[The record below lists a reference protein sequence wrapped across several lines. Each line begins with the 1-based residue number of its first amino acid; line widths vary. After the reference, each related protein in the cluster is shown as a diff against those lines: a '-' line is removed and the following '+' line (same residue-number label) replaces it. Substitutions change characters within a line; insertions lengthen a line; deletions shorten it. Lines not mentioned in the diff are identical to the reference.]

1 MPYEHLQFSRETPL
15 TDRHRRRDPRPG
27 FRPADPRQFGQQ
39 MGQRF
44 TEAQERAREEDF
56 GGYDERLLLK
66 FHIRE
71 GERIPELEAVPGVE
85 VVSQEDQLVVLAFM
99 DEQAVGEVE
108 SRLTSLARDGRATR
122 ADLLYALEA
131 FDHWTPEDR
140 TGPALRQFGWPNG
153 ETFLLDVELWP
164 EERNNRREAMA
175 DAFTQMLEEWEIDVT
190 DRVLQPSLLMFRL
203 RCSREFAETT
213 LLRHRDVRM
222 VDLPARSGVSIQL
235 LSTDINTLPDPSTP
249 DEDAPRIAVLDSGIT
264 ANHPLLQP
272 AVGDAQGF
280 LPPRNNAEDSDPWHG
295 TFVAGLALYG
305 DVAEQLRAGRFTPEL
320 RLISGKVFEN
330 DGADQTRFV
339 ENAVEE
345 AVHNFHK
352 QYGCRVFNLSYG
364 DLNKV
369 YDGRHVRG
377 LAYTLDRLSREL
389 GILFVVPTGN
399 LQISDL
405 PENPREAFPDY
416 LFDESS
422 RLLDP
427 ATALNALTV
436 GGIVRMT
443 ATRDAQRYPDK
454 IEDVPVAAENQPF
467 PLTRCGPSV
476 NQAIK
481 PDVVEEAGNLAVM
494 RAAGRPRHQGLGVL
508 SLSGN
513 FAQGYPF
520 AEGIGTSYAAPKV
533 AHRAA
538 RLLKQLPDASH
549 NLLRALV
556 GAHSQWPANGEHLF
570 EALENKE
577 RKQRLLQLFGYGLTD
592 DTALFESL
600 DNVVTLYAEDQIEN
614 DRCQFYELP
623 IPDEFWSGGRRTRH
637 ISVALAHTPDVRTT
651 RLDYRMTRLWFTLVT
666 AGDLD
671 EVEAAFQR
679 NREEGISERPRN
691 RWISNNAR
699 KSGTLQV
706 SRWDFRG
713 RLADGQR
720 VFVVIT
726 RQDSLWSTAQ
736 GTPEPYA
743 LAVVLDDR
751 ENDQAQLYAQIRA
764 RLQER
769 ERERARARVRART

>member
-1 MPYEHLQFSRETPL
+1 MPYEHLRFSRETPL

-27 FRPADPRQFGQQ
+27 FTPPDPKQFGQQ

-44 TEAQERAREEDF
+44 SEARQRARKEEI

-66 FHIRE
+66 VRIRE
-71 GERIPELEAVPGVE
+71 GERIPELEAIPGVE
-85 VVSQEDQLVVLAFM
+85 LVSQEDQHILLAFM
-99 DEQAVGEVE
+99 DEQAVREVE
-108 SRLTSLARDGRATR
+108 SRLTSLTRDGTATR
-122 ADLLYALEA
+122 AQLFYALEA
-131 FDHWTPEDR
+131 FDHWTAEDR
-140 TGPALRQFGWPNG
+140 MGPALRQFGWPNG

-164 EERNNRREAMA
+164 EERPDRREAMA
-175 DAFTQMLEEWEIDVT
+175 KAFARMLEEQGISIT

-203 RCSREFAETT
+203 RCGRQFAERM

-222 VDLPARSGVSIQL
+222 VDLPARAGVSVQL
-235 LSTDINTLPDPSTP
+235 LTTDIDTLPDPIP
-249 DEDAPRIAVLDSGIT
+249 PGKNAPHIAVLDSGIT

-280 LPPRNNAEDSDPWHG
+280 LPPHRHAQDNDPWHG
-295 TFVAGLALYG
+295 TFVAGLAVYG
-305 DVAEQLRAGRFTPEL
+305 DVADQLRTGRLTPEL
-320 RLISGKVFEN
+320 TLISGKVFED
-330 DGADQTRFV
+330 DGTDQTRFV

-345 AVHNFHK
+345 AVRSFHE

-389 GILFVVPTGN
+389 GVLFVVPTGN
-399 LQISDL
+399 LPIHNL
-405 PENPREAFPDY
+405 PDNPREAFPDY
-416 LFDESS
+416 LLDESS

-436 GGIVRMT
+436 GGIARMT
-443 ATRDAQRYPDK
+443 ATRDAQRYPERIDD
-454 IEDVPVAAENQPF
+454 IPIAVENQPF
-467 PLTRCGPSV
+467 PLTRCGPSI

-481 PDVVEEAGNLAVM
+481 PDVVEEAGNLVVM
-494 RAAGRPRHQGLGVL
+494 RSGGRVRHRGLGVL
-508 SLSGN
+508 SLSGG
-513 FAQGYPF
+513 FATGHPF
-520 AEGIGTSYAAPKV
+520 AEDIGTSYAAPKV

-538 RLLKQLPDASH
+538 RLLGQLPNASH

-556 GAHSQWPANGEHLF
+556 GAHSRWPASSDHLF
-570 EALENKE
+570 QTLEDREK
-577 RKQRLLQLFGYGLTD
+577 KQRLLRLYGYGLTD

-600 DNVVTLYAEDQIEN
+600 DNVVTLYAEDRIEN

-623 IPDEFWSGGRRTRH
+623 IPDEFWSGRRRTRY
-637 ISVALAHTPDVRTT
+637 ISVALAYTPEVRTT

-666 AGDLD
+666 ARNLD
-671 EVEAAFQR
+671 EVEAAFRR
-679 NREEGISERPRN
+679 NREEGMGERSTN

-699 KSGTLQV
+699 KNGTLQV

-713 RLADGQR
+713 RLAEDQN
-720 VFVVIT
+720 VFVVVT
-726 RQDSLWSTAQ
+726 RQDSPWSTVRE
-736 GTPEPYA
+736 TPEPYA
-743 LAVVLDDR
+743 LAVVLDDD
-751 ENDQAQLYAQIRA
+751 ENAQAQLYARIRA

-769 ERERARARVRART
+769 ARARARART

>member
-1 MPYEHLQFSRETPL
+1 MG
-15 TDRHRRRDPRPG
+15 RR
-27 FRPADPRQFGQQ
+27 FA
-39 MGQRF
+39 
-44 TEAQERAREEDF
+44 EARERAREENI
-56 GGYDERLLLK
+56 GGYDDRLLLK
-66 FHIRE
+66 IQIRE

-85 VVSQEDQLVVLAFM
+85 VVSQEDRHVLLAFM
-99 DEQAVGEVE
+99 NEDAVREVE
-108 SRLTSLARDGRATR
+108 RRLTSLARDGTATR
-122 ADLLYALEA
+122 AQLFYALEA
-131 FDHWTPEDR
+131 FDHWTAEDR
-140 TGPALRQFGWPNG
+140 TGPALRQFGWPDG

-164 EERNNRREAMA
+164 EERNNKREEMA
-175 DAFTQMLEEWEIDVT
+175 NAFARMLEEQGIHVT
-190 DRVLQPSLLMFRL
+190 DKVLQPSLLMFRL
-203 RCSREFAETT
+203 RCSRQFAETT

-222 VDLPARSGVSIQL
+222 VDLPARAGVSVRL
-235 LSTDINTLPDPSTP
+235 LSTDINTLPDPPSP
-249 DEDAPRIAVLDSGIT
+249 SEDAPRIAVLDSGIT
-264 ANHPLLQP
+264 ANHPLLQS

-280 LPPRNNAEDSDPWHG
+280 LPPHRNAEDSAPWHG

-330 DGADQTRFV
+330 DGTDQTRFV

-345 AVHNFHK
+345 AVRNFHE

-405 PENPREAFPDY
+405 PENLREAFPDY
-416 LFDESS
+416 LLNESS

-427 ATALNALTV
+427 GTALNALTV
-436 GGIVRMT
+436 GGIAHMT
-443 ATRDAQRYPDK
+443 ATRDAQRYPDT
-454 IEDVPVAAENQPF
+454 IEDVPIAVENQPF

-476 NQAIK
+476 NRAIK
-481 PDVVEEAGNLAVM
+481 PDVVEEAGNLAIM
-494 RAAGRPRHQGLGVL
+494 RAAERPRHQGLGIL

-513 FAQGYPF
+513 FAQGHPF
-520 AEGIGTSYAAPKV
+520 AEDIGTSYAAPKV
-533 AHRAA
+533 AHRTA

-549 NLLRALV
+549 NLLRAIV
-556 GAHSQWPANGEHLF
+556 GAHSRWPADGEHLF
-570 EALENKE
+570 EGVEKQE
-577 RKQRLLQLFGYGLTD
+577 RKQRLLRLFGYGLTD

-600 DNVVTLYAEDQIEN
+600 DNVVTLYAEDRIEN

-623 IPDEFWSGGRRTRH
+623 IPDEFWSGGRRIRH

-679 NREEGISERPRN
+679 NREEGMGERDRN

-699 KSGTLQV
+699 KSATLQV
-706 SRWDFRG
+706 SRWGFRG

-726 RQDSLWSTAQ
+726 RQDSLWSTVKE
-736 GTPEPYA
+736 TPEPYA

-769 ERERARARVRART
+769 ARARARV

>member
-27 FRPADPRQFGQQ
+27 FTPTDPKRFGQQ

-44 TEAQERAREEDF
+44 SEARQRARQEEIS
-56 GGYDERLLLK
+56 GYDERLLLK
-66 FHIRE
+66 IRIRE
-71 GERIPELEAVPGVE
+71 GERIPELEAIPGVE
-85 VVSQEDQLVVLAFM
+85 LVSQEDQYVLLAFM
-99 DEQAVGEVE
+99 DEQAVREVE
-108 SRLTSLARDGRATR
+108 SRLTSLARDGTATR
-122 ADLLYALEA
+122 AQLLYALEA
-131 FDHWTPEDR
+131 FDHWTAEDR
-140 TGPALRQFGWPNG
+140 TGPALKQFGWPDG

-164 EERNNRREAMA
+164 EERPDRREAMA
-175 DAFTQMLEEWEIDVT
+175 SAFAQMLEEREIDVT
-190 DRVLQPSLLMFRL
+190 DKVLQPSLLMFRL
-203 RCSREFAETT
+203 RCSRQLAEGM

-222 VDLPARSGVSIQL
+222 IDLPARAGVSVQL
-235 LSTDINTLPDPSTP
+235 LTTDINMLPDPSP
-249 DEDAPRIAVLDSGIT
+249 PGENAPRIAVLDSGIT

-280 LPPRNNAEDSDPWHG
+280 LPPHRHAEDNEPWHG
-295 TFVAGLALYG
+295 TFVSGLAVYG
-305 DVAEQLRAGRFTPEL
+305 DVADQLRAGRFTPKL
-320 RLISGKVFEN
+320 TLISGKVFED
-330 DGADQTRFV
+330 DGTDQTRFV

-345 AVHNFHK
+345 AVRSFHE
-352 QYGCRVFNLSYG
+352 QYGCRLFNLSYG

-389 GILFVVPTGN
+389 GVLFVVPTGN
-399 LQISDL
+399 LCVQDL
-405 PENPREAFPDY
+405 PDNPREAFPDY
-416 LFDESS
+416 LLDESS

-436 GGIVRMT
+436 GGIARMT
-443 ATRDAQRYPDK
+443 ATRDAQRYPERIDD
-454 IEDVPVAAENQPF
+454 IPIAVENQPF
-467 PLTRCGPSV
+467 PLTRCGPSI

-494 RAAGRPRHQGLGVL
+494 RSGGRVRQHGLGVL
-508 SLSGN
+508 SLSGG
-513 FAQGYPF
+513 FATGHPF
-520 AEGIGTSYAAPKV
+520 TEDIGTSYAAPKV

-538 RLLKQLPDASH
+538 RLLGQLPNASH

-556 GAHSQWPANGEHLF
+556 GAHSRWPAGSEHLF
-570 EALENKE
+570 EALENRE
-577 RKQRLLQLFGYGLTD
+577 RKQRLAQLYGYGPTD

-600 DNVVTLYAEDQIEN
+600 DNVVTLYAEDRIEN

-623 IPDEFWSGGRRTRH
+623 IPDEFWSGGHRTRYV
-637 ISVALAHTPDVRTT
+637 SVALAYTPEVRTT

-666 AGDLD
+666 ARNLD
-671 EVEAAFQR
+671 EVEAAFRR
-679 NREEGISERPRN
+679 NREEGMGERPTN

-699 KSGTLQV
+699 KNGTLQV

-713 RLADGQR
+713 RLAEEQN
-720 VFVVIT
+720 VFVIVT
-726 RQDSLWSTAQ
+726 RQDSPWSTVKEI
-736 GTPEPYA
+736 PEPYA

-751 ENDQAQLYAQIRA
+751 ENTQAQLYARIRA

-769 ERERARARVRART
+769 ARVRARART

>member
-1 MPYEHLQFSRETPL
+1 MPYEHLRFSRETPL

-27 FRPADPRQFGQQ
+27 YRPQNPRQFG
-39 MGQRF
+39 
-44 TEAQERAREEDF
+44 ERMSRQFVEARERTRQEEI
-56 GGYDERLLLK
+56 GGYDKRLLLK
-66 FHIRE
+66 IRIRE
-71 GERIPELEAVPGVE
+71 GERTPELEALPGVE
-85 VVSQEDQLVVLAFM
+85 VVSQEDQHVLLAFM
-99 DEQAVGEVE
+99 DKQAVRNVE
-108 SRLTSLARDGRATR
+108 SRLTSLARDGTATR
-122 ADLLYALEA
+122 ADLFYALEA
-131 FDHWTPEDR
+131 FDHWTAEDR
-140 TGPALRQFGWPNG
+140 TGSALKQFGWPDG

-164 EERNNRREAMA
+164 EERRDKREAMA
-175 DAFTQMLEEWEIDVT
+175 DAFARMLEEQGIGIT

-222 VDLPARSGVSIQL
+222 VDLPARAGVSVQL
-235 LSTDINTLPDPSTP
+235 LSTDINTLPPPPTP
-249 DEDAPRIAVLDSGIT
+249 DENAPRIAVLDSGIT
-264 ANHPLLQP
+264 ANHPLLQS

-280 LPPRNNAEDSDPWHG
+280 LPPHRNAADSAPWHG

-320 RLISGKVFEN
+320 RLISGKVFE
-330 DGADQTRFV
+330 DGSANQTRFV

-345 AVHNFHK
+345 AVRSFHEE
-352 QYGCRVFNLSYG
+352 YGCRVFNLSYG

-377 LAYTLDRLSREL
+377 LAYTLDRLNREL

-399 LQISDL
+399 LQLSDL

-416 LFDESS
+416 LLDESS

-443 ATRDAQRYPDK
+443 ATRDAQRYPDT
-454 IEDVPVAAENQPF
+454 IEDVPVAVENQPF

-476 NQAIK
+476 NRAIK
-481 PDVVEEAGNLAVM
+481 PDVVEEAGNLAIM
-494 RAAGRPRHQGLGVL
+494 RAAGRPRHQGLGIL
-508 SLSGN
+508 SLSGG
-513 FAQGYPF
+513 FATGHPF
-520 AEGIGTSYAAPKV
+520 AEDIGTSYAAPKV

-538 RLLKQLPDASH
+538 RLLGQLPNASH
-549 NLLRALV
+549 NLLRALI
-556 GAHSQWPANGEHLF
+556 GAHSRWPTSGDRLF
-570 EALENKE
+570 EGVANRE
-577 RKQRLLQLFGYGLTD
+577 RNQQLLRLYGYGLTD

-600 DNVVTLYAEDQIEN
+600 DNVVTLYAEDRIEN

-623 IPDEFWSGGRRTRH
+623 IPDKFWSGDRRTRH
-637 ISVALAHTPDVRTT
+637 ISVALAYTPDVRTT

-666 AGDLD
+666 AGNLD
-671 EVEAAFQR
+671 EVEQAFQR
-679 NREEGISERPRN
+679 NREEGMGERSTN

-720 VFVVIT
+720 IFVVIT
-726 RQDSLWSTAQ
+726 RQDSPWSTVKE
-736 GTPEPYA
+736 TPEPYA
-743 LAVVLDDR
+743 LAVVLDDHK
-751 ENDQAQLYAQIRA
+751 NNQAQLYAQVRA

-769 ERERARARVRART
+769 ARARARARA

>member
-1 MPYEHLQFSRETPL
+1 MPYEHLPFSRETPL

-27 FRPADPRQFGQQ
+27 FRPTDPRQFGQR
-39 MGQRF
+39 MGRRF
-44 TEAQERAREEDF
+44 AEARERAREENV
-56 GGYDERLLLK
+56 GGYDDRLLLK
-66 FHIRE
+66 IQIRE

-85 VVSQEDQLVVLAFM
+85 VVSQEDRHVLLAFM
-99 DEQAVGEVE
+99 NEDAVREVE
-108 SRLTSLARDGRATR
+108 RRLTSLARDGTATR
-122 ADLLYALEA
+122 AQLFYALAA
-131 FDHWTPEDR
+131 FDHWTAEDR
-140 TGPALRQFGWPNG
+140 TGPALGQFGWPDG
-153 ETFLLDVELWP
+153 ENFLLDVELWP
-164 EERNNRREAMA
+164 EERNNKREEMA
-175 DAFTQMLEEWEIDVT
+175 NAFARMLEEQGVQVT
-190 DRVLQPSLLMFRL
+190 DKVLQPSLLMFRL
-203 RCSREFAETT
+203 RCSRQFAETT

-222 VDLPARSGVSIQL
+222 VDLPARAGVSIQL
-235 LSTDINTLPDPSTP
+235 LSTDINTLPDPSAP
-249 DEDAPRIAVLDSGIT
+249 DENAPRIAVLDSGVST
-264 ANHPLLQP
+264 NHPLLQS

-280 LPPRNNAEDSDPWHG
+280 LPPRRNAEDSAPWHG

-320 RLISGKVFEN
+320 KLISGKVFEN
-330 DGADQTRFV
+330 DGTDQTRFV

-345 AVHNFHK
+345 AVRSFHEE
-352 QYGCRVFNLSYG
+352 YDCRVFNLSYG

-399 LQISDL
+399 LQLSDL

-416 LFDESS
+416 LLDESS

-443 ATRDAQRYPDK
+443 ATRDAQRYPDT
-454 IEDVPVAAENQPF
+454 IEDVPVAVENQPF
-467 PLTRCGPSV
+467 PLTCCGPSV
-476 NQAIK
+476 NRAIK
-481 PDVVEEAGNLAVM
+481 PDVVEEAGNLAIM
-494 RAAGRPRHQGLGVL
+494 RAAGRPRHQGLGIL

-513 FAQGYPF
+513 FAQGHPF
-520 AEGIGTSYAAPKV
+520 AEDIGTSYAAPKV
-533 AHRAA
+533 THRTA

-549 NLLRALV
+549 NLLRAIV
-556 GAHSQWPANGEHLF
+556 GAHSRWPANSEHLF
-570 EALENKE
+570 EGLGNRE
-577 RKQRLLQLFGYGLTD
+577 RKENLLQLIGYGLTD

-600 DNVVTLYAEDQIEN
+600 DNVVTLYAEDRIEN

-679 NREEGISERPRN
+679 NREEGMGERDRN

-699 KSGTLQV
+699 KSATLQV
-706 SRWDFRG
+706 SRWGFRG

-726 RQDSLWSTAQ
+726 RQDSLWSTVKE
-736 GTPEPYA
+736 TPEPYA

-769 ERERARARVRART
+769 ARARARV

>member
-1 MPYEHLQFSRETPL
+1 MPYEHLRFSRETPL
-15 TDRHRRRDPRPG
+15 TDRHRRRDPRPS

-39 MGQRF
+39 IGRRF
-44 TEAQERAREEDF
+44 AEARERAREEDI
-56 GGYDERLLLK
+56 GGYDDRLLLK
-66 FHIRE
+66 IQIRE
-71 GERIPELEAVPGVE
+71 GERIPELENVPGVE
-85 VVSQEDQLVVLAFM
+85 VVSQEDRHVLLAFM
-99 DEQAVGEVE
+99 NEDAVREVE
-108 SRLTSLARDGRATR
+108 RRLTSLARDGTATR
-122 ADLLYALEA
+122 ENLLYALEA
-131 FDHWTPEDR
+131 FDHWKPEDR
-140 TGPALRQFGWPNG
+140 TGPALKQLDWPD
-153 ETFLLDVELWP
+153 EEPFLLDVELWP
-164 EERNNRREAMA
+164 EERNNKREEMA
-175 DAFTQMLEEWEIDVT
+175 NAFARMLEEQEIHVT

-203 RCSREFAETT
+203 RCSRQFAETT

-222 VDLPARSGVSIQL
+222 VDLPARAGVSIQL
-235 LSTDINTLPDPSTP
+235 LSTDINTLPDPS
-249 DEDAPRIAVLDSGIT
+249 APNENAPYIAVLDSGIT
-264 ANHPLLQP
+264 ANHPLLQS

-280 LPPRNNAEDSDPWHG
+280 LPPHRAAEDSLHWHG

-305 DVAEQLRAGRFTPEL
+305 DVAKHLRAGRFTPEL

-330 DGADQTRFV
+330 DGTDQTRFV

-345 AVHNFHK
+345 AVRNFHQ

-405 PENPREAFPDY
+405 PENFREAFPDY
-416 LFDESS
+416 LLDESS

-443 ATRDAQRYPDK
+443 ATRDAQRYMDT
-454 IEDVPVAAENQPF
+454 IEDVPVAVENQPF

-476 NQAIK
+476 NRAIK

-494 RAAGRPRHQGLGVL
+494 RATGRPRHQGLGIL

-513 FAQGYPF
+513 FAQGHPF
-520 AEGIGTSYAAPKV
+520 AEDIGTSYAAPKV
-533 AHRAA
+533 AHRTAK
-538 RLLKQLPDASH
+538 LLKHLPDASH
-549 NLLRALV
+549 NLLRAII
-556 GAHSQWPANGEHLF
+556 GAHSRWPANSEHLF
-570 EALENKE
+570 EGLEKQE
-577 RKQRLLQLFGYGLTD
+577 RKQRLLRLFGYGLTD
-592 DTALFESL
+592 DTVLFKSL
-600 DNVVTLYAEDQIEN
+600 DNVVTLYAEDRIEN

-623 IPDEFWSGGRRTRH
+623 IPDEFWSGARRTRH

-666 AGDLD
+666 ASNLN

-679 NREEGISERPRN
+679 NREEGMGERDRN
-691 RWISNNAR
+691 RWISNNVR
-699 KSGTLQV
+699 KNGTLQV

-713 RLADGQR
+713 RLANGQR

-726 RQDSLWSTAQ
+726 RQDSPWSTAKE
-736 GTPEPYA
+736 TPEPYA

-751 ENDQAQLYAQIRA
+751 ENDHAQLYAQIRA

-769 ERERARARVRART
+769 ARTRARVRART